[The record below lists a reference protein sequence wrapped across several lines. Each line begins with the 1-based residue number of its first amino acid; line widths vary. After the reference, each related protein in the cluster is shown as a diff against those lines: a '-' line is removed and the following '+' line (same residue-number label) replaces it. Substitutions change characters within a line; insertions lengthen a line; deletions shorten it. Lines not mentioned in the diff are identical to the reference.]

1 MQAGLLRDW
10 VEIQQETV
18 ERDQLGGETRKW
30 ETIIRT
36 RARIQDKSGDLK
48 EENREAVFTSIKNV
62 SIRYRP
68 EITRNMRLTW
78 GGENYRILSID
89 RNRKNMSWDIKCE
102 LINE

>member
-30 ETIIRT
+30 ETILRT

-48 EENREAVFTSIKNV
+48 EENREAVFTAIKNV

-68 EITRNMRLTW
+68 GITRNMRMSW

>member
-18 ERDQLGGETRKW
+18 ERDQMGGETRKW
-30 ETIIRT
+30 ETILRT

-48 EENREAVFTSIKNV
+48 EENREAVFTAIKNV

-68 EITRNMRLTW
+68 GITRNMRMSW